1 MISVVCVY
9 NSEKILNDYLLKSLK
24 NQTVDYE
31 LITVDNTKG
40 KFKSAAE
47 ALNRGG
53 KKANGKYLMFV
64 HQDVDLCS
72 SSWLEDAGKILD
84 AIPDLGIAGVAGNVG
99 ITGVAG
105 MKAKKSVMTLI
116 KHGDPPRWAGSI
128 IIKKP
133 EEVQT
138 LDECLFIIP
147 KSVFKS
153 LQFDEKIC
161 DDWHLY
167 AVDYCLSVKRIGY
180 DVYAIPM
187 YVYHLSPGIKPKNKL
202 QIVLDLGPFPK
213 GYYLT
218 MKKLLQKHKGY
229 YKRIYATGDD
239 WNTSFPL
246 ILQRVLYLAKAG
258 IRIPFKKL

>member
-1 MISVVCVY
+1 MNSIVCVY
-9 NSEKILNDYLLKSLK
+9 NNEKILNAYLLKSLK
-24 NQTVDYE
+24 NQTVNYE
-31 LITVDNTKG
+31 LILIDNTGG

-53 KKANGKYLMFV
+53 KQAKGEYIMFV

-72 SSWLEDAGKILD
+72 STWLEDAERWLD
-84 AIPDLGIAGVAGNVG
+84 SIPNLGIA
-99 ITGVAG
+99 GVAG
-105 MKAKKSVMTLI
+105 MKAKKGVMTLI
-116 KHGDPPRWAGSI
+116 EHGEPPRWAGSI
-128 IIKKP
+128 LIKKP
-133 EEVQT
+133 EKVQT
-138 LDECLFIIP
+138 LDECLVIIP

-167 AVDYCLSVKRIGY
+167 AVDYCLSVKRMGY
-180 DVYAIPM
+180 DVYVIPM

-218 MKKLLQKHKGY
+218 MKKLLQKHKGN
-229 YKRIYATGDD
+229 YKRIYATGGG
-239 WNTSFPL
+239 WNTLYPL
-246 ILQRVLYLAKAG
+246 IFQRILPLVKAG
-258 IRIPFKKL
+258 LIYPFRKLQNKVN

>member
-1 MISVVCVY
+1 MISIACIY
-9 NSEKILNDYLLKSLK
+9 NNGKILNDYLLKSLK

-31 LITVDNTKG
+31 LILLDNAKG
-40 KFKSAAE
+40 KYKSAAE
-47 ALNRGG
+47 ALNYGG
-53 KKANGKYLMFV
+53 RRAKGKYIMFV
-64 HQDVDLCS
+64 HQDVDLS
-72 SSWLEDAGKILD
+72 SNSWLGDVEKMLD
-84 AIPDLGIAGVAGNVG
+84 SLPTVG
-99 ITGVAG
+99 IVGVAG
-105 MKAKKSVMTLI
+105 MKAKKSVMTLV

-138 LDECLFIIP
+138 LDECLVIIP

-167 AVDYCLSVKRIGY
+167 AVDYCLSVKRLGY
-180 DVYAIPM
+180 DVYVIPM

-202 QIVLDLGPFPK
+202 RIVLDLGPFPK

-218 MKKLLQKHKGY
+218 MKKILQKHKGY

-239 WNTSFPL
+239 WDTSFPL
-246 ILQRVLYLAKAG
+246 ILQRVLCLAKAG
-258 IRIPFKKL
+258 IRIPFKKLCDEK